1 MEQREQHRGPPGP
14 PVGQGGAPAG
24 VLVVMAAAV
33 VAVWSSSTAASD
45 AGTEA
50 EDVAESLG
58 IFVTSQ
64 LGITIDN

>member
-14 PVGQGGAPAG
+14 PVGQEAGAPAG
-24 VLVVMAAAV
+24 VLVVMAAA
-33 VAVWSSSTAASD
+33 AAASD
-45 AGTEA
+45 AGTES

-64 LGITIDN
+64 LGITIDNC

>member
-24 VLVVMAAAV
+24 VLVVMAAA
-33 VAVWSSSTAASD
+33 AAASD
-45 AGTEA
+45 AGTES

-64 LGITIDN
+64 LGITIDNC